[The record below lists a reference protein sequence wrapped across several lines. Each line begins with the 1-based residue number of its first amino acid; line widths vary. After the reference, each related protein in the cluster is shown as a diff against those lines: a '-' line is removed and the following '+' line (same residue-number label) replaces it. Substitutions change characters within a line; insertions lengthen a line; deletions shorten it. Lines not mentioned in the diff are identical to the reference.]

1 MESIS
6 LNKYIAD
13 SGVCSRRQADTFI
26 EEGRVTLN
34 GNIARKG
41 NRVEPGD
48 VVSLDGKTIS
58 SSEKKRIYI
67 ALNKPVGV
75 TCTTDTNDPDNIID
89 FLQFPE
95 RIFPI
100 GRLDKMSEGLLL
112 LTNDGDIVNKILR
125 SRNNH
130 EKEYIV
136 EVNKMVI
143 PEFVE
148 QMSGGVPVLDT
159 ITKPCYVER
168 IDDFRFRIILTQG
181 LNRQI
186 RRMCA
191 YLGYHVKKLTRVRI
205 MHITLGDL
213 PPKGWRYLSETEMT
227 KMNEMIQFSDK

>member
-213 PPKGWRYLSETEMT
+213 PPKGWRYLTDKEMA